1 MQLTVGLH
9 IGKLVPSSD
18 GFRVSDTS
26 VPERTVMR
34 VLLAD
39 NHTLVRAG
47 IRSLLEGVSGV
58 EVVGEASNGQEA
70 LTLIKERNPDIVFM
84 DIAMERMNGLEATRR
99 AVKTFPRVRVVILS
113 IHSNEE
119 YVSQALRAGASG
131 YMLKDAAPSELE
143 LAINAVGNG
152 ATYLS
157 PTISRQVVDDY
168 LRRVSQKE
176 TTPLEMLTPRQ
187 REVLQLVAE
196 GSSTKEIARKLD
208 LGIKTVETHRAQL
221 MERLDIHE
229 IAGLVRYAIRHGLV
243 SSER

>member
-1 MQLTVGLH
+1 
-9 IGKLVPSSD
+9 
-18 GFRVSDTS
+18 
-26 VPERTVMR
+26 MR

-47 IRSLLEGVSGV
+47 IRSLVESVPGV
-58 EVVGEASNGQEA
+58 EVVGEAADGQEA

-84 DIAMERMNGLEATRR
+84 DIAMERMNGLEA
-99 AVKTFPRVRVVILS
+99 
-113 IHSNEE
+113 
-119 YVSQALRAGASG
+119 ALRAGASG
-131 YMLKDAAPSELE
+131 YMLKDAAPAELE
-143 LAINAVGNG
+143 IAIHAVASG

-157 PTISRQVVDDY
+157 PAISRQVVDDY
-168 LRRVSQKE
+168 LRRVSEKE
-176 TTPLEMLTPRQ
+176 ATPLGMLTPRQ

-196 GSSTKEIARKLD
+196 GWSTKEIAQKLD

-221 MERLDIHE
+221 MDRLDIHD

>member
-1 MQLTVGLH
+1 
-9 IGKLVPSSD
+9 
-18 GFRVSDTS
+18 
-26 VPERTVMR
+26 MR

-47 IRSLLEGVSGV
+47 IRSLLESISGV
-58 EVVGEASNGQEA
+58 EVVAEASDGQEA

-99 AVKTFPRVRVVILS
+99 AGKTFPRVRVIILS

-143 LAINAVGNG
+143 LAINAVANG

-168 LRRVSQKE
+168 LRRVNQKE
-176 TTPLEMLTPRQ
+176 ATPLEMLTPRQ

-196 GSSTKEIARKLD
+196 GSSTKEIAQKLD
-208 LGIKTVETHRAQL
+208 LGVKTVETHRAQL
-221 MERLDIHE
+221 MERLDIHD